1 MMARARKFRL
11 RTDERMQQIV
21 DNGIALQAI
30 AGSAEANR
38 YLVANGVDGKI
49 LKRVLYMRI
58 ARPHATTAQ
67 FQ

>member
-1 MMARARKFRL
+1 
-11 RTDERMQQIV
+11 MQQIV

-58 ARPHATTAQ
+58 ARPHATTAR

>member
-1 MMARARKFRL
+1 MARARKFRL

-21 DNGIALQAI
+21 DNGIALQAV

-58 ARPHATTAQ
+58 ARRHAATAR
-67 FQ
+67 FR

>member
-1 MMARARKFRL
+1 
-11 RTDERMQQIV
+11 MQQIV
-21 DNGIALQAI
+21 DNGIALQAV

-58 ARPHATTAQ
+58 ARRHAATAR
-67 FQ
+67 FR

>member
-1 MMARARKFRL
+1 MMARARKYWL

-21 DNGIALQAI
+21 DNGIALQAV

-58 ARPHATTAQ
+58 ARRHAATAR
-67 FQ
+67 FR